1 MLSLDQIKVL
11 ERKIEAV
18 VSRVMALTSEN
29 SSLKQKIDSLEQEN
43 QSLKSKVES
52 FESDQE
58 KIEQGIISALD
69 RLNTV
74 ENSVLLAAG
83 VFKQEEDNSAAYET
97 ETQEDTFEYNDDA
110 SDNNILMDDVES
122 DNINNNIFT
131 NQTPYPEPGSF
142 DIF

>member
-18 VSRVMALTSEN
+18 VSRVMELTSEN
-29 SSLKQKIDSLEQEN
+29 NTLKQKIDFLVQEN
-43 QSLKSKVES
+43 QILQSKVEA

-74 ENSVLLAAG
+74 ENSVLLTAG
-83 VFKQEEDNSAAYET
+83 VFKQEETSET
-97 ETQEDTFEYNDDA
+97 DIQDEFNYNDSA
-110 SDNNILMDDVES
+110 SDNGNNIEDAESNIL
-122 DNINNNIFT
+122 NNNLT
-131 NQTPYPEPGSF
+131 NQDQYSESSSF

>member
-18 VSRVMALTSEN
+18 VSRVIELTSEN
-29 SSLKQKIDSLEQEN
+29 NTLKQKIDFLVQEN
-43 QSLKSKVES
+43 QMLQSKVEA

-83 VFKQEEDNSAAYET
+83 VFKQEETSET
-97 ETQEDTFEYNDDA
+97 DIQDEFNYNDSA
-110 SDNNILMDDVES
+110 SDNGNNTEDAESNIL
-122 DNINNNIFT
+122 NNNLT
-131 NQTPYPEPGSF
+131 NQDQYSESSSF

>member
-18 VSRVMALTSEN
+18 VSRVMELTSEN
-29 SSLKQKIDSLEQEN
+29 NTLKQKIDFLVQEN
-43 QSLKSKVES
+43 QMLQSKVEA

-83 VFKQEEDNSAAYET
+83 VFKQEETSET
-97 ETQEDTFEYNDDA
+97 DIQDEFNYNDSA
-110 SDNNILMDDVES
+110 SDNENNIDDVES
-122 DNINNNIFT
+122 NILNNNLT
-131 NQTPYPEPGSF
+131 NQDQYSESSSF

>member
-18 VSRVMALTSEN
+18 VSRVMELTSEN
-29 SSLKQKIDSLEQEN
+29 NTLKQKIDFLVQEN
-43 QSLKSKVES
+43 QMLQSKVEA

-83 VFKQEEDNSAAYET
+83 VFKQEETSET
-97 ETQEDTFEYNDDA
+97 DIQDEFNYNDSA
-110 SDNNILMDDVES
+110 SDNGNNTEDAESNIL
-122 DNINNNIFT
+122 NNNLT
-131 NQTPYPEPGSF
+131 NQDQYSESSSF